1 MLCYGN
7 FVLNMTNKKIAIIG
21 GGAAGFFAAI
31 SAKHHNPDFEV
42 AIFEKSQKVL
52 SKVKVSGGGRC
63 NVTNGCSD
71 IDELIKAYPRG
82 GKKLKWPFKT
92 FNTTDTVKWF
102 EDRGVPLI
110 LQEDGCYFPVSQNS
124 QSVIDA
130 LMNECRRNGINIH
143 TGKGVEAIL
152 PIENQIQLNF
162 KEENLVFDKVI
173 IATGGSPKTSGLD
186 WLKDLG
192 HQIEECVPSLFTF
205 NMPNE
210 KVKELMGIVKEE
222 VITTIQ
228 GTKLKGDGPLLIT
241 HWGMSGPA
249 ILKLS
254 AFGARVLSERNY
266 DFKVL
271 VNWTNEPKIDKV
283 IHEIEQIIHF
293 HPNKLLP
300 NFKPYGIKERLWL
313 HLLDRAGQAHS
324 KRWEELGKKG
334 FNKLIE
340 VLTNDTYEVKGKTT
354 FKEEFVTC
362 GGVTLDE
369 INMDSMESRVIKN
382 LYFAGEVMD
391 IDAITGGYN
400 FQAAWT
406 TGFIAG
412 QLK

>member
-1 MLCYGN
+1 MYLCLVGEN
-7 FVLNMTNKKIAIIG
+7 NKKIAVIG
-21 GGAAGFFAAI
+21 GGAAGFFAAL
-31 SAKHHNPDFEV
+31 SVKKHHPNAEV
-42 AIFEKSQKVL
+42 TIFEKSQKLL

-63 NVTNGCSD
+63 NVTNGCSE

-82 GKKLKWPFKT
+82 GKKLKWAFKE

-102 EDRGVPLI
+102 EERNVNLT
-110 LQEDGCYFPVSQNS
+110 LQDDGCYFPVSQNS
-124 QSVIDA
+124 QTIIDCF
-130 LMNECRRNGINIH
+130 LNECRSEKILLEI
-143 TGKGVEAIL
+143 GKGVNALEVLDSGIKL
-152 PIENQIQLNF
+152 QFTNDFLI
-162 KEENLVFDKVI
+162 FDKVI
-173 IATGGSPKTSGLD
+173 IAIGGSPKTNSMD
-186 WLKDLG
+186 WLKNLG
-192 HQIEECVPSLFTF
+192 HTIEECVPSLFTF

-210 KVKELMGIVKEE
+210 SVKELMGIVKEQ

-254 AFGARVLSERNY
+254 SLGARILSEKNY
-266 DFKVL
+266 DFKLL
-271 VNWTNEPKIDKV
+271 VNWTNEAKLEKV
-283 IHEIEQIIHF
+283 IAEIETIVKV

-313 HLLDRAGQAHS
+313 HLLQRAGQAPT

-334 FNKLIE
+334 FHKLIE

-362 GGVTLDE
+362 GGVSLEDV
-369 INMDSMESRVIKN
+369 NMSSMQSRVVKN

-391 IDAITGGYN
+391 VDAITGGYN